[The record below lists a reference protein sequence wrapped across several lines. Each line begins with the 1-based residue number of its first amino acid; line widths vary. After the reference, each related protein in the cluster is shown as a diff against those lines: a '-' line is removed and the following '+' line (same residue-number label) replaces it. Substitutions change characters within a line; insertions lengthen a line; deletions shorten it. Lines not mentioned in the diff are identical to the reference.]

1 MPVQAPAF
9 LSFLAVWTLGRLHE
23 PFPVYTVGS
32 LFLTTESALFCAPGL
47 PGCLSH
53 AGNLTLV
60 SEFTEAD
67 TADTV
72 LAEISVGTSAD
83 FAAVVFT
90 GGILLLFLLLKDH

>member
-9 LSFLAVWTLGRLHE
+9 LSFLAVWTLGRLRE

-72 LAEISVGTSAD
+72 LAEISMGATAD
-83 FAAVVFT
+83 LATVVFAC
-90 GGILLLFLLLKDH
+90 GILLCLLLL